1 MTSATSVTGAMGA
14 MGAATWD
21 AARGSAGGAS
31 RGPVGGAARV
41 VVADDDDSLR
51 HALGRIF
58 CQAGYECL
66 ECPDGRG
73 ALELCLA
80 ERPDAVVLD
89 VMMPGLDGF
98 EACERMRAAGLD
110 APVLFLSAKSD
121 IVDKKTG
128 FRLGGD
134 DYLTKPFEEEELL
147 IRVQALLRR
156 SRMGAA
162 KAGGPKDDRLAVGD
176 VVLDPAQFKVTVAGS
191 EVRLTLTEF
200 RILQELASNAGN
212 VVTSDELIRTI
223 WGDEYSG
230 DPVNLP
236 VYIRRLRKK
245 IERDPSDPVYIKTVY
260 RLGYKMGDGRG
271 EPMR

>member
-1 MTSATSVTGAMGA
+1 M
-14 MGAATWD
+14 
-21 AARGSAGGAS
+21 
-31 RGPVGGAARV
+31 
-41 VVADDDDSLR
+41 
-51 HALGRIF
+51 
-58 CQAGYECL
+58 
-66 ECPDGRG
+66 
-73 ALELCLA
+73 
-80 ERPDAVVLD
+80 
-89 VMMPGLDGF
+89 
-98 EACERMRAAGLD
+98 
-110 APVLFLSAKSD
+110 
-121 IVDKKTG
+121 DKKTG

-162 KAGGPKDDRLAVGD
+162 KADGAGGSGVRGGSGGPKDDRLAVGD